1 MARRYCQNALERKG
15 VCGYGLDSTTYG
27 RLSCGGVSKHG
38 NEPMDY
44 MKEEDYLDQVH
55 LVRES
60 QNIHLLSQ
68 RLSEVFF
75 SFC

>member
-15 VCGYGLDSTTYG
+15 VWPRFNYLRQVS
-27 RLSCGGVSKHG
+27 GGGFSVHG
-38 NEPMDY
+38 NEPTDY

-55 LVRES
+55 LVGES

-68 RLSEVFF
+68 RLSEVF